1 VVSGRQCE
9 LYNSPRVEDV
19 TSFQKQ
25 KNIQAP
31 LTGQGKPRWT
41 ELGVQYGM
49 GWSEGHNETFA

>member
-1 VVSGRQCE
+1 VSYIIVLE
-9 LYNSPRVEDV
+9 LR
-19 TSFQKQ
+19 TSHLSKNK